1 MVVICRLAVLHWRR
15 LGGVGC
21 SHEVPPLHSSS
32 LGSRQ
37 GVWDQPYSQ
46 NKKQTP
52 SPTVIQLVRST
63 GPQLDLTLPVVIS
76 ISFFLPDNQ
85 WSERNVICIIRYW
98 MEYHNHYYYI
108 IITNLSFIFYNKNIF
123 KCFSTIKLI
132 RPFEKFKGNSCSGL
146 LLGWRLMAVIM
157 IVGLRQEAIQCQ
169 YAHDLDRYNHGG
181 WGGAQSAQSY
191 PDSRQQID
199 S

>member
-1 MVVICRLAVLHWRR
+1 M
-15 LGGVGC
+15 
-21 SHEVPPLHSSS
+21 
-32 LGSRQ
+32 
-37 GVWDQPYSQ
+37 
-46 NKKQTP
+46 
-52 SPTVIQLVRST
+52 
-63 GPQLDLTLPVVIS
+63 VIS

-108 IITNLSFIFYNKNIF
+108 IITNLSFIFYSKNIF

-157 IVGLRQEAIQCQ
+157 IVGLRQEALQCQ

-181 WGGAQSAQSY
+181 WGSARPSLIQT
-191 PDSRQQID
+191 PGNRLTVDSWQINFLPLARHSD
-199 S
+199 ILTVNCQGKPLNTSLLIRIPLVSCE